1 IDKEAESKRLEKEIG
16 RMQGDVER
24 IEKKL
29 ANSNFV
35 DKAPQAVVD
44 KERDKLTES
53 KSALETLQ
61 LQLEK
66 IRKL

>member
-1 IDKEAESKRLEKEIG
+1 
-16 RMQGDVER
+16 VER

-29 ANSNFV
+29 ANPNFV
-35 DKAPQAVVD
+35 DKAPQAVVG
-44 KERDKLTES
+44 KEREKLTEI

-66 IRKL
+66 IRNL